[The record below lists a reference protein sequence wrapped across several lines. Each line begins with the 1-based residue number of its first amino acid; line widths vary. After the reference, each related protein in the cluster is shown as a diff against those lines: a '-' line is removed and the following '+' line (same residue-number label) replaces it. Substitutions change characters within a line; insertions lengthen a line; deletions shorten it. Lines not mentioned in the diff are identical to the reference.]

1 MRTYK
6 YRIRPSSQQAKLLWN
21 HSCRLNTLYNTFVD
35 MQKKSYE
42 ESKTYISKFDLD
54 AVLTQLKQVQ
64 PELNNIHSQVLQQ
77 VTARVNH
84 GYQLFFRKAVIHP
97 PNFRSC
103 RRFFNITYPQN
114 GYSIRGRT
122 LYTKIYGSIPMVLH
136 RPIQGEIRQ
145 ISINY
150 TDGYGW
156 SVCIITNHNPPR
168 DYSNTIVA
176 LDLGTS
182 NLATTDHGEVIKG
195 PTHQKSY
202 DKRIDTLKTRR
213 DSTCK
218 KGSRRHR
225 HLSKVVRRLHS
236 VKTRKIN
243 DSLHK
248 ISRDLSNRYDTVV
261 VEQLNLKQ
269 MSETKATGRN
279 RATRNSCIARF
290 IDMLRYKVNR
300 LLEVNPMFTSQVC
313 ARCHHKLARRLG
325 LKHRI
330 FKCPDCGLFVDRD
343 HNAAVNIRQ
352 LGLALRDPGCYKQR
366 PRVTIVDLPHVLW
379 ACEDTQLC
387 LEQALG

>member
-21 HSCRLNTLYNTFVD
+21 HSVLLNGVYN
-35 MQKKSYE
+35 KLIALEKESYD
-42 ESKTYISKFDLD
+42 SNKTYISYYDLNKELLKFKLN
-54 AVLTQLKQVQ
+54 Q
-64 PELNNIHSQVLQQ
+64 PELCNIHSQVLQQ
-77 VTARVNH
+77 VSFRVHTA
-84 GYQLFFRKAVIHP
+84 YQLFFKKAVIHP

-122 LYTKIYGSIPMVLH
+122 LYTKIYGPIPMVLH

-156 SVCIITNHNPPR
+156 SVCITTSYNPPR
-168 DYSNTIVA
+168 DHSNTIVA

-182 NLATTDHGEVIKG
+182 NLATTDHGEVIRG

-213 DSTCK
+213 DTTCK
-218 KGSRRHR
+218 KGSRRYN

-248 ISRDLSNRYDTVV
+248 ISKDLSSRYDTVV
-261 VEQLNLKQ
+261 VEQLNLKK
-269 MSETKATGRN
+269 MSETEATGRN
-279 RATRNSCIARF
+279 RIIRNSCISRF
-290 IDMLRYKVNR
+290 TDMLRYKVNR
-300 LLEVNPMFTSQVC
+300 LIEVNPMHTSQVC
-313 ARCHHKLARRLG
+313 ARCHHKLAKRLG
-325 LKHRI
+325 LKHRT
-330 FKCPDCGLFVDRD
+330 FKCPDCGLSVDRD

-387 LEQALG
+387 LEQAMA